1 MDRDLEPFYK
11 ALPFITF
18 YEAVLESLLT
28 GLLLYGAIKR
38 NIQMLK
44 IYVIVSLIGLAI
56 YSVFVIIIAI
66 CSAFIHFT
74 LTIVIHV
81 VVYAILLGIAF
92 YYTVCVN
99 SYLMDLEDE
108 KNHSVPEG
116 AALKQI

>member
-18 YEAVLESLLT
+18 YEAVLGSVMT
-28 GLLLYGAIKR
+28 GLLLYGALKR
-38 NIQMLK
+38 NIQILK

-56 YSVFVIIIAI
+56 YSVLVIIIAI
-66 CSAFIHFT
+66 CAAFIHFT
-74 LTIVIHV
+74 LTIVII
-81 VVYAILLGIAF
+81 VVYAILLGIGF

-108 KNHSVPEG
+108 KNRSVPEG